1 MQPTTPAMAK
11 ETDVLIIGAGPFGLC
26 LAAHVQQLG
35 LDYVMAGKP
44 MEFWEQNM
52 PKGMYLRSA
61 CDWHLDVS
69 GEHTIEHFL
78 AQQHLTPA
86 DVEPLPLEFY
96 LSYVEWF
103 QEQKQL
109 NNLPIY
115 VQQLD
120 QQDDGSF
127 TVQMEDGSLIR
138 AQKVVIAVGFKY
150 LVNVPEDLLAILP
163 AGHFA
168 HTCDFVDLEQM
179 RGKSCLIL
187 GGRQSAFE
195 WAALLAE
202 AEAKAI
208 HLVYRHD
215 TPAFAEADWSWVNK
229 IVDAMGDDPGWY
241 RNLSEVEKKEV
252 SYQLW
257 AEGRLKLEP
266 WLKDRV
272 SGENVHWWP
281 NTRMATSSVQPDGT
295 INVQLDSGD
304 QMVVD
309 QIILA
314 TGYKAAVARVP
325 FLQSGNIL
333 PLLAVE
339 DGFPILDESFQ
350 TNLPGL
356 FITSLLAGRD
366 FGPFFGFTVSVRSS
380 AKLIGRGLVGKG

>member
-11 ETDVLIIGAGPFGLC
+11 ETDVLIIGAGPFGIC
-26 LAAHVQQLG
+26 LAANVQQLG
-35 LDYVMAGKP
+35 LDYLMVGKP

-78 AQQHLTPA
+78 AQQHLTPV
-86 DVEPLPLEFY
+86 DVEPLSLEFY
-96 LSYVEWF
+96 RSYVQWF
-103 QEQKQL
+103 LAQKQL
-109 NNLPIY
+109 NNLPVY

-120 QQDDGSF
+120 QQADGSF
-127 TVQMEDGSLIR
+127 IAQMEDGSLIR

-150 LVNVPEDLLAILP
+150 LVNVPEDLLTVLS
-163 AGHFA
+163 AGHFV

-202 AEAKAI
+202 ADAKAI

-229 IVDAMGDDPGWY
+229 IVDAMGDDPDWY
-241 RNLSEVEKKEV
+241 RNLLEAEKKEV
-252 SYQLW
+252 SYRLW

-281 NTRMATSSVQPDGT
+281 NTRMAASTVQPDGT
-295 INVQLDSGD
+295 INVQLDSGE

-339 DGFPILDESFQ
+339 DGFPELDESFQ